1 MRTRHV
7 IALVGAVFMLA
18 CGSAPK
24 PTDALVNTQASLR
37 AAREVG
43 AGQVPDAQLHVKLA
57 EEQVQRADKLMKDGD
72 NEEAKRAL
80 DRAKADAD
88 LAVALAHH
96 ARAQQELENM
106 QTTPT
111 ERSVSMTSAH

>member
-1 MRTRHV
+1 
-7 IALVGAVFMLA
+7 
-18 CGSAPK
+18 
-24 PTDALVNTQASLR
+24 LR

-43 AGQVPDAQLHVKLA
+43 AARVPDAQLHVKLA

-96 ARAQQELENM
+96 AKAQQDLENM
-106 QTTPT
+106 QTNPT
-111 ERSVSMTSAH
+111 AGSVSMTSAH